1 MKYSRVFINSLAY
14 ELAPVVVSS
23 SELESR
29 LAPLYQ
35 KFRIPMG
42 QLAALTG
49 ITERRWWPKGHQLS
63 DGAIKAAHKAMVET
77 GINVADLG
85 AVVYTGV
92 CRDQHEPATA
102 CRIAAE
108 LGVSKDTAIY
118 DISNACLGVLSGMLD
133 IANRI
138 ELGQIK
144 AGMVV
149 SCESARDIVDVTIEN
164 MLADPTMQNFAQ
176 SLATLTGGS
185 GAVAVILTD
194 GSLPLANQRQHQL
207 LGASHLSAPQH
218 HQLCQ
223 WGLQEVG
230 HNIYREFMRTD
241 AVTLLK
247 EGVELAKHTWAH
259 FLLQRNWLVEQV
271 DKVICHQV
279 GASNRKQVLS
289 ALNIPPEK
297 EFPTYQLL
305 GNMGTVSLPVTAA
318 MAHDQGFLRPGD
330 QVSFL
335 GIGSGLN
342 CMMLGIK
349 W

>member
-1 MKYSRVFINSLAY
+1 
-14 ELAPVVVSS
+14 
-23 SELESR
+23 
-29 LAPLYQ
+29 
-35 KFRIPMG
+35 
-42 QLAALTG
+42 
-49 ITERRWWPKGHQLS
+49 
-63 DGAIKAAHKAMVET
+63 
-77 GINVADLG
+77 
-85 AVVYTGV
+85 
-92 CRDQHEPATA
+92 
-102 CRIAAE
+102 
-108 LGVSKDTAIY
+108 
-118 DISNACLGVLSGMLD
+118 
-133 IANRI
+133 
-138 ELGQIK
+138 
-144 AGMVV
+144 
-149 SCESARDIVDVTIEN
+149 SARDIVDVTIEN